1 MSNMLPP
8 GADSAVSDEELRL
21 LEAMASMSQS
31 MMQLNQVLTKLNRQ
45 TVELATE
52 MRTAERQMSALY
64 LPFQAA
70 IYELQHRKQQ
80 QQQQQQQQAA
90 TTAAAIAVSDSI
102 QATGART
109 EL

>member
-1 MSNMLPP
+1 MASSQD
-8 GADSAVSDEELRL
+8 GGGDVVSDEELRL

-31 MMQLNQVLTKLNRQ
+31 VMQLNHVLTKLNRQ

-70 IYELQHRKQQ
+70 IYQLQSQKRKQQ
-80 QQQQQQQQAA
+80 PAA
-90 TTAAAIAVSDSI
+90 SEMDHAV
-102 QATGART
+102 TGTRT